1 MTSWLRRY
9 CNLILHRLLLAVL
22 ACVVIE
28 TSHSDENICSL
39 PGVLSC
45 NECLSR
51 GPQCAWCFQEGFL
64 DGASRA
70 QRCNTLPN
78 LQKKGCAVE
87 FVEQATVTLKVNP
100 TPPGRQV
107 APQDVTVQLPPG
119 TEVSVTVEVKQL
131 ELYPVDM
138 YYLVDVSASMQDN
151 LNRLKTVGTGL
162 SHRMRDYSSDFR
174 VGFGSFVDKPV
185 SPYINVHPSKV
196 SNPCFDF
203 KMQCRPTHG
212 FMHMLSM
219 TDNTTEFTRIMLQ
232 QGISGNMDTPEG
244 GFDAMLQAAVCQRDI
259 GWRPEAKRLLLV
271 MTDQPSHLALDSKL
285 AGIVVPHDG
294 NCHLDSGG
302 YTRSTSMEYP
312 TIGQLAEKLLENSIH
327 SIFAVEHG
335 QYKWYEDL
343 APFLPGAYVGKLQAK
358 ASNLKDLVVEAYK
371 KLLSDVEVEVG
382 VQDQHAHRF
391 WVNVTAV
398 CPTGS
403 APSGLNKCSGVQ
415 PNQTV
420 FFNITIGMK
429 DCPSAP
435 EDVLIFIR
443 PVGFNESSV
452 VRVRPTCHCSC
463 GGQPGCQD
471 ELEGPECNEAS
482 GDVGC
487 RLDGTGAVC
496 SGRGEC
502 VCGHC
507 ICEASSLGTVHGTHC
522 ELDDF
527 SCPYRQGRVCG
538 GRGDCVSA
546 ACRCHSGWTGDS
558 CQCPSSTEPC
568 LSPDGRLCSGRGRC
582 VCGRCECDDPW
593 SSGRFCEKCPTCD
606 RSCQSH
612 WKCVDCHLSKGLLEG
627 NAEDCNRTCSP
638 MVAYVH
644 ALPGLMSKA
653 AKDCLF
659 PSSESCHYRFQMD
672 SVPGI
677 PQIHISRYPECLA
690 SQRYYPTFICV
701 FLLTVLLGLVILLMA
716 KFLLMRR
723 VLSVGDAPVYSNTA
737 KESNFMPSSTE
748 KTIIYRRD
756 EPAEMPVEVQ
766 KIPLHEVWHSGSKA

>member
-1 MTSWLRRY
+1 
-9 CNLILHRLLLAVL
+9 
-22 ACVVIE
+22 
-28 TSHSDENICSL
+28 
-39 PGVLSC
+39 VLSC

-119 TEVSVTVEVKQL
+119 TPPRLLLGARGGL

-558 CQCPSSTEPC
+558 CQCPASTEPC

-606 RSCQSH
+606 RSCQNAPL
-612 WKCVDCHLSKGLLEG
+612 LSVIL
-627 NAEDCNRTCSP
+627 
-638 MVAYVH
+638 
-644 ALPGLMSKA
+644 
-653 AKDCLF
+653 
-659 PSSESCHYRFQMD
+659 
-672 SVPGI
+672 
-677 PQIHISRYPECLA
+677 ECLA

-723 VLSVGDAPVYSNTA
+723 VLNMLIYAVSRSR
-737 KESNFMPSSTE
+737 ELSFMT
-748 KTIIYRRD
+748 TIIYRRD